1 MGKILTRIMLT
12 IVAATALVACNTT
25 GCIDNGSSLPLAGF
39 YSSSTKSKI
48 TINSLTIGG
57 VGAKNDSLIINKESA
72 SQAYLPFRADRDHV
86 EYFIRYG
93 QEGIDDDE
101 HNDTIRFNYESFPY
115 FASEE
120 CGAMFRYRIKSESHT
135 SKFIESVEIVDSL
148 VTNVDL
154 ERIHIFFRTV
164 ETEN

>member
-1 MGKILTRIMLT
+1 MLT

-72 SQAYLPFRADRDHV
+72 SQAYLPFRADRDSS
-86 EYFIRYG
+86 RSAR
-93 QEGIDDDE
+93 EGGSD
-101 HNDTIRFNYESFPY
+101 
-115 FASEE
+115 ASHPGLPEFCADRQDGE
-120 CGAMFRYRIKSESHT
+120 
-135 SKFIESVEIVDSL
+135 
-148 VTNVDL
+148 
-154 ERIHIFFRTV
+154 
-164 ETEN
+164 